1 MALSYINQGAVRR
14 QPLAPIL
21 EDRIK
26 EAVRA
31 VYGDGYSA
39 QVYSGGQQGK
49 GSGGK
54 RVGSVRH
61 DHGKAGDIYIVGP
74 DGKRVTG
81 DALAPLGQYWAAKR
95 YGGVGMEMKGGGI
108 HLDVWETPP
117 PGGGM
122 AWNYADKGG
131 RYTPAMKTAIEAGLR
146 GQMPFGGPYV
156 PGAGAQQHP
165 APPQMAGTPAP
176 ALPPPVAI
184 RDHPVGQPPQAAI
197 AGLMAQPPAPAQ
209 RQQGMSPMMQQAFG
223 AMAMQ
228 AQPQELPP
236 PPPIQGPSPQ
246 QANGLLEF
254 VQLLRNR
261 ARA

>member
-1 MALSYINQGAVRR
+1 MTYDVKQVEAYIRR
-14 QPLAPIL
+14 AAAARGIDPDI
-21 EDRIK
+21 
-26 EAVRA
+26 AVRA
-31 VYGDGYSA
+31 ARSEGLAKGVWQSNVVHPKRGREPSYGPF
-39 QVYSGGQQGK
+39 QLLEGGQGGWPTGLGNAFKAKTGMSPSDPQSLFPGIDFALDTVAREGWGQWYGPAKIGITGK
-49 GSGGK
+49 TG
-54 RVGSVRH
+54 VT
-61 DHGKAGDIYIVGP
+61 GKAGVS
-74 DGKRVTG
+74 R
-81 DALAPLGQYWAAKR
+81 
-95 YGGVGMEMKGGGI
+95 
-108 HLDVWETPP
+108 
-117 PGGGM
+117 
-122 AWNYADKGG
+122 
-131 RYTPAMKTAIEAGLR
+131 
-146 GQMPFGGPYV
+146 
-156 PGAGAQQHP
+156 GAQQQP

-184 RDHPVGQPPQAAI
+184 RDHPIGQPSQAAL

-246 QANGLLEF
+246 QATGLLEF